1 MIPQLP
7 GKCKSNLWNWCKQFV
22 SSSVLRTYTE
32 LPPSA
37 VPHISQPL
45 VPKSQWLTAEGELPR
60 RGKRGHPGVSPRG
73 EKPCPVS
80 NAVRFVATGSGFCQ
94 RLLPRGRS
102 CQKSALRNRFLTD
115 VGDRRRR
122 QRYACAVSGNITAK
136 RNAVNISSCFTY
148 PQRQQLCASWSHAYG
163 CRGPALSCGCA
174 GTWGCIRA
182 ARRRPGTPGS
192 APGRKLWE

>member
-37 VPHISQPL
+37 VSHISHPL
-45 VPKSQWLTAEGELPR
+45 VPKSQWMTA
-60 RGKRGHPGVSPRG
+60 SPRG

-148 PQRQQLCASWSHAYG
+148 PLRQRLCASWSRACG
-163 CRGPALSCGCA
+163 CRGPARACGCA
-174 GTWGCIRA
+174 GSWGCIRA

-192 APGRKLWE
+192 APGRRLWE